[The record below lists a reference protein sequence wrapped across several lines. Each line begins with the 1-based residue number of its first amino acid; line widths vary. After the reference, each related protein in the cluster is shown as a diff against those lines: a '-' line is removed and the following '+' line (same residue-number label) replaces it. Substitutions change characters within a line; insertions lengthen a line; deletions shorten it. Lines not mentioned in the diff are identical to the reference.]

1 MLCLIGKD
9 YFCFMDRNARVRLLH
24 EARTK
29 AVALRHTAFLYLDV
43 VQTSHVSQREVLPLL
58 WVDAEQRPE
67 IVDLWRVHA
76 AEGCGDVVTRW
87 VGDFF
92 APIPALFLL
101 CSLTT
106 PVCVTFSLAFPLPQ
120 QEEVL
125 LLLASCHRVALLN
138 RRPPRWFTAQTSAQ
152 DVEYTLPQVT
162 ELLAHGFTL
171 DTFHPELV
179 HMVAQWKRSRI
190 SSLR

>member
-1 MLCLIGKD
+1 MFICIFLIVEKRQTLCLIGKD

-76 AEGCGDVVTRW
+76 TEGRGDVVTRW

-92 APIPALFLL
+92 APIPALFLF

-120 QEEVL
+120 QEEAL
-125 LLLASCHRVALLN
+125 LLLASSPCRVA
-138 RRPPRWFTAQTSAQ
+138 QSAAS
-152 DVEYTLPQVT
+152 T
-162 ELLAHGFTL
+162 
-171 DTFHPELV
+171 
-179 HMVAQWKRSRI
+179 MVYGANVRTGC
-190 SSLR
+190 